1 MLERRPIMAP
11 ESPTSAIFRA
21 LRSVDVD
28 PELAHEAA
36 EETRHGAGQKVIA
49 AVGAKIDSKS
59 ARIDVQITEFRAEMA
74 THFTRPPPSDTQRT
88 DLPLAQQG
96 HALGQDVDLVGILVA
111 GVAQFHPLRSGG
123 PVIQRGC
130 ICSRRETAHVN
141 S

>member
-28 PELAHEAA
+28 PELAH
-36 EETRHGAGQKVIA
+36 GSGQKVIA
-49 AVGAKIDSKS
+49 AVGAKIDSKR

-111 GVAQFHPLRSGG
+111 GVAQLHPLRSGG